1 MFDWSDYEK
10 LARSLRNGDEAAKR
24 SAISR
29 LYYSIYHRALLKL
42 EETTDF
48 IHSANK
54 PAHQQVW
61 DRYIAE
67 GKTFK
72 TIGNKGKHLRDN
84 RDKAD
89 YVAELSDLAGLVSE
103 SFDLADTVLHWLDKI
118 HPPQ

>member
-42 EETTDF
+42 EETTGF

-61 DRYIAE
+61 DRYIAA

-89 YVAELSDLAGLVSE
+89 YVAELPNLAGLVNE
-103 SFDLADTVLHWLDKI
+103 SFDLADTILHWLEKI
-118 HPPQ
+118 HPSQ